1 MKIIK
6 LFCLTLTLVLAGCNL
21 SNSKSTPTVPE
32 HPEQATIRLNT
43 LVLAVKKPA
52 DVSWHN
58 LLPDWD
64 PKKVISV
71 VKGKADEVREKMASS
86 ATVSTTFSATT
97 ETTNMIAVP
106 ISIHD
111 TDPAGPGFDMVI
123 IPGFRH
129 TGGPMTLSVD
139 LHIQDTHGSFGLN
152 QIWSLNPVQ
161 SLRSLNPDQSLLAAR
176 AIDENNLQVI
186 LITPEI

>member
-6 LFCLTLTLVLAGCNL
+6 LFCLTLTLALAGCNL
-21 SNSKSTPTVPE
+21 SNTKSTPTAPE
-32 HPEQATIRLNT
+32 HPEQATVRLNT
-43 LVLAVKKPA
+43 LVLDVKKPA
-52 DVSWHN
+52 DSTWH
-58 LLPDWD
+58 LLFPDWD
-64 PKKVISV
+64 PKKVITV
-71 VKGKADEVREKMASS
+71 VKGKAGKVREKMASS

-106 ISIHD
+106 VSFHD

-129 TGGPMTLSVD
+129 TEGPMTLSVD
-139 LHIQDTHGSFGLN
+139 LHIQDTRGSFGLN
-152 QIWSLNPVQ
+152 QILSLNPG
-161 SLRSLNPDQSLLAAR
+161 QSLLAAR

-186 LITPEI
+186 LITPEIISGE